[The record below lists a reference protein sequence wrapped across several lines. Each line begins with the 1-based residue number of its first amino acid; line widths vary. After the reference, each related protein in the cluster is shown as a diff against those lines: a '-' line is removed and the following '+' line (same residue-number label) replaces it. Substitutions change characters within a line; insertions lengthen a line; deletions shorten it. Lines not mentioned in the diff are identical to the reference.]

1 MSSPAEVER
10 FFAGKRYF
18 LVGCEKIFCW
28 DGRIFLWDGRR
39 FFGGMGEGSLL
50 EGGRVS
56 ACQTK
61 VSDVGNPPVCFNIW
75 HSYLNI
81 SPSPNLL
88 LYQITDTRPFLQLSI
103 SRFFRLGFVFI
114 RSPIRGMVDQD
125 KK

>member
-1 MSSPAEVER
+1 MMGV
-10 FFAGKRYF
+10 F
-18 LVGCEKIFCW
+18 LVGWDKIFGGMGDFFWW
-28 DGRIFLWDGRR
+28 DGGFFWWDGRR

-103 SRFFRLGFVFI
+103 SRFFRFGFVFI
-114 RSPIRGMVDQD
+114 RSPIRVDG
-125 KK
+125 

>member
-1 MSSPAEVER
+1 MSSQAKVGR
-10 FFAGKRYF
+10 FFGGMGDF
-18 LVGCEKIFCW
+18 LVGWEVFGW
-28 DGRIFLWDGRR
+28 DGRFLWWDGRR

-103 SRFFRLGFVFI
+103 SRFFRFGFVFI

>member
-1 MSSPAEVER
+1 MDGR
-10 FFAGKRYF
+10 FFDGMGDF
-18 LVGCEKIFCW
+18 LVGWEIFLVGWEKIFW
-28 DGRIFLWDGRR
+28 WDGRR

-103 SRFFRLGFVFI
+103 SRFFRFGFVFI
-114 RSPIRGMVDQD
+114 RSPIRVDG
-125 KK
+125 